1 MKNKNNTTNKD
12 TYSYQQVAAAAKIIQ
27 EWYTKLAEQQHPSS
41 QLSKDFNFI
50 RLEMGNLRQVLND

>member
-1 MKNKNNTTNKD
+1 MKNKNNATNKD

-27 EWYTKLAEQQHPSS
+27 EWYTKLANQQAPGS
-41 QLSKDFNFI
+41 QMSKDFNFI

>member
-27 EWYTKLAEQQHPSS
+27 EWYTKLAERQTPGS
-41 QLSKDFNFI
+41 QMSKDFNFV